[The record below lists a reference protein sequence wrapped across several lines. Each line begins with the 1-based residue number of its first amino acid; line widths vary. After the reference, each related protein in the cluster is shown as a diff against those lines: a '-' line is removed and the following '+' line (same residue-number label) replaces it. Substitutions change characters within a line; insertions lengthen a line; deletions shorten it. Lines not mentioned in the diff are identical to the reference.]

1 MDKNRERHFNCC
13 GTPKVG
19 FLYFPS
25 FSEFFDSTLSK
36 MRALPQFS
44 CFCCFETTPCFGKI
58 VCEKQISATDL
69 WHIRAGCALVH
80 STIFLAIWLIS
91 DLDTNGMRF
100 CYSFSKSSLIIVL
113 NSVSDGFC
121 TVSILVACAIATL
134 SKKFLTP
141 LFCFN
146 SQVSPDSACKN
157 QSGLLIGPVRSITG
171 F

>member
-1 MDKNRERHFNCC
+1 MAEGQQRKVKQQGCKKQPGKNKKSRQ
-13 GTPKVG
+13 TKVA
-19 FLYFPS
+19 S
-25 FSEFFDSTLSK
+25 AS
-36 MRALPQFS
+36 
-44 CFCCFETTPCFGKI
+44 CFGKI

-91 DLDTNGMRF
+91 GLDTNGMRF